1 MFEIVDLVLLYAFA
15 FFLAAFLSH
24 DLGKKKKKGA
34 RTTIDHCGLAFP
46 FYVHCSQSDLNY

>member
-24 DLGKKKKKGA
+24 DLGKKRKGA
-34 RTTIDHCGLAFP
+34 RITIDHCGLAFP